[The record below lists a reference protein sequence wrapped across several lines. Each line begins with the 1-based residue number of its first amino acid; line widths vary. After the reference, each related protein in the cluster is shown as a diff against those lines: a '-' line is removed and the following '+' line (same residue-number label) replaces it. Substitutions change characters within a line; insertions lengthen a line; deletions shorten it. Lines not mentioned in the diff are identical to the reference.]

1 MGKRRLSREIA
12 LQVLYAHEMTGGPLE
27 EIEKNLLEADPKR
40 RNNYG
45 DFGHGLVERVI
56 KNVEKLDEVLQP
68 AILHWRLERLCQVDK
83 QLLRMATCELLLYED
98 IPMRVTLNEYI
109 ELAKSY
115 GTDDSPAFINGILDK
130 LAKDHKVRDYF
141 QFKAI

>member
-12 LQVLYAHEMTGGPLE
+12 LQVLYAHQMTRAPLK
-27 EIEKNLLEADPKR
+27 EIEKNLFELDPKR
-40 RNNYG
+40 EHNYG
-45 DFGHGLVERVI
+45 EFGHELVERVI
-56 KNVEKLDEVLQP
+56 NNVEKIDEVLQP

-109 ELAKSY
+109 ELAKGY

-141 QFKAI
+141 QSKVI